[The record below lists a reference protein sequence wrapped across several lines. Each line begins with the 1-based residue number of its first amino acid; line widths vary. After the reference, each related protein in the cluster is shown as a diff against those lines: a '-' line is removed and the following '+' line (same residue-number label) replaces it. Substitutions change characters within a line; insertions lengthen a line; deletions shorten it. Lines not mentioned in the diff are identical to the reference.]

1 AADAVQ
7 AVRVNLWAPRKEAS
21 EPHEAATSRPPGA
34 HPAQATATGGSR
46 ASIRKRQPEH
56 EGRRGGGGE
65 GGGGGGGRGRAPC
78 DRSAAPTNQPARR
91 PRAGNRANAPNPM
104 PGSQKPVRA
113 PACKSCLGAK
123 RDRSRAAENSERPR
137 RSSSSM
143 QRRQLGA
150 SSPPPCGRGGVRPP

>member
-1 AADAVQ
+1 GSRCCAGSAREPVGTPKRSERAARGRDEQ
-7 AVRVNLWAPRKEAS
+7 A
-21 EPHEAATSRPPGA
+21 TGRPP
-34 HPAQATATGGSR
+34 R
-46 ASIRKRQPEH
+46 ASNGDGRVQGKHPEAPARARGT
-56 EGRRGGGGE
+56 ERGGDGGE
-65 GGGGGGGRGRAPC
+65 GEGGGGGGGGGGRGRAPC

-113 PACKSCLGAK
+113 PACKSCLGGTI
-123 RDRSRAAENSERPR
+123 
-137 RSSSSM
+137 SSSM